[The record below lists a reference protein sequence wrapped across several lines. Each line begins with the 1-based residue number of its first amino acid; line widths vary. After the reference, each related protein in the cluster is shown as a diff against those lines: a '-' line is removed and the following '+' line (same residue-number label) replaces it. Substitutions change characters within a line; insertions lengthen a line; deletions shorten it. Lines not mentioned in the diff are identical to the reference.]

1 MAALWRNAFDHE
13 KNNKLLAAS
22 ACFLILAIAIYFSF
36 FDILIPGLP
45 DGSYRLAIGD
55 LFFIPSVLLAIGQTF
70 IPGFTLHAST
80 ALFNAKKDFLKAI
93 FISSLLT
100 FLFSLTYVI
109 FPFYGP
115 FYYIVFAV
123 GGPWY
128 ALPVEIL
135 WSAITVSTG
144 ALLIRKFYGLN
155 LKISYAISL
164 LVVAGIVVAAS

>member
-1 MAALWRNAFDHE
+1 MASSWRNALAHE

-55 LFFIPSVLLAIGQTF
+55 LFLVPAIILAVGQSFIL
-70 IPGFTLHAST
+70 GFALHAST

-109 FPFYGP
+109 FPFFGP

-135 WSAITVSTG
+135 WSAVTVSIG
-144 ALLIRKFYGLN
+144 ALLIRKFYRLD